1 VNLGGTLRENSKS
14 SGVVISQ
21 GTSAARFQS
30 GLRSKPITGERPHRL
45 RFGILI
51 GTPIEVIGTPIEV
64 IGTPTE
70 VIGTPIEVIGTPI
83 EVIGTVIQSLGHVSA
98 SSSSETAGG
107 GYGSSAAG
115 AGSLLVHFPSPPSLS
130 GAVFGGPARHLF
142 SAGTWGVGR
151 VPGGDPTDG
160 SRAAFF
166 SPFFTRAERKRRVKR
181 GVSRAL
187 SHEVGPNARQRLLDL

>member
-1 VNLGGTLRENSKS
+1 MHLGGTLRKNSKS

-21 GTSAARFQS
+21 ATSAARFQS

-64 IGTPTE
+64 IGPPTE
-70 VIGTPIEVIGTPI
+70 VIGTPIEVIGPPI
-83 EVIGTVIQSLGHVSA
+83 EVIGPVIQSLEHVSA
-98 SSSSETAGG
+98 SGSSEIAGG

-151 VPGGDPTDG
+151 VPGGDTTYG
-160 SRAAFF
+160 ARAAFF
-166 SPFFTRAERKRRVKR
+166 SPFFTRAERQRRARRGLARAFSPTWPKR
-181 GVSRAL
+181 AA
-187 SHEVGPNARQRLLDL
+187 EVP

>member
-1 VNLGGTLRENSKS
+1 M
-14 SGVVISQ
+14 
-21 GTSAARFQS
+21 
-30 GLRSKPITGERPHRL
+30 RSKLITGERPHRL

-64 IGTPTE
+64 IGPPT
-70 VIGTPIEVIGTPI
+70 EVIGTPI

-98 SSSSETAGG
+98 SSSSKTAGG

-115 AGSLLVHFPSPPSLS
+115 SGSLLLHFPSPPSLS

-151 VPGGDPTDG
+151 VPGGDPTYG
-160 SRAAFF
+160 ARAFF
-166 SPFFTRAERKRRVKR
+166 FFRHSLRARSAKEGRK

-187 SHEVGPNARQRLLDL
+187 SHQLGQNARQRFLDL